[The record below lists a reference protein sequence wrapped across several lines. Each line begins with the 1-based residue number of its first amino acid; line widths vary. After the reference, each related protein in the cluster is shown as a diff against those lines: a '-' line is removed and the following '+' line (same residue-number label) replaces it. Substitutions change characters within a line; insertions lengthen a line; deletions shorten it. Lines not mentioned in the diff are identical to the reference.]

1 MLYKVILHTKFEEK
15 TVKFLFYI
23 KHIHSK
29 YKLWS
34 QPNFKF
40 TTSIT
45 WQFKNTQSPHNCK
58 RDRASDT
65 CRHFINFNHRF
76 KQQILE
82 YELDMLR
89 CKHTHTS
96 EGNLGD
102 EMQVTYCLFS
112 YQQFSPE
119 LVSEPFIPLLSS
131 VF

>member
-1 MLYKVILHTKFEEK
+1 MRKKQSNFFFTLNTSTANTSYGHSLTLNSPRQLHGNLRILN
-15 TVKFLFYI
+15 
-23 KHIHSK
+23 
-29 YKLWS
+29 
-34 QPNFKF
+34 PP
-40 TTSIT
+40 TTARETEPLILAGISSTLI
-45 WQFKNTQSPHNCK
+45 
-58 RDRASDT
+58 
-65 CRHFINFNHRF
+65 RF